1 MQPCTTMLFDLRALG
16 YFVAAYEE
24 RSVTTAA
31 RRCFVAQPSISMA
44 IKGLEDALNTVLF
57 ERSRQGLAPTPAAH
71 RLYPRACSLLAQST
85 AMMRDFRDAPRETLG
100 VFLQDDLMVGP
111 AAPLFAQI
119 AELLPHA
126 LVRLTATAQD
136 ARLRLVA
143 EHCKPPGDTFVSLWR
158 EPYVMLLPEE
168 HPLRFKKKF
177 GLADLQGVPLIEWP
191 HCPLHQSFIRLLA
204 ERGIALEVQASAE
217 REELLLHM
225 VDSGLGVAVVPQ
237 SYAAHARHAVTR
249 PLDGPLAFSRHLGL
263 ACDASDAPMLAL
275 LGRLASCLVA
285 PAFPKTN
292 AA

>member
-1 MQPCTTMLFDLRALG
+1 MLFDLRALG

-44 IKGLEDALNTVLF
+44 IKGLEDALDTVLF

-71 RLYPRACSLLAQST
+71 RLYPRACSLLAQSS
-85 AMMRDFRDAPRETLG
+85 AMVRDFRDAPRETLG

-119 AELLPHA
+119 ADLLPNT
-126 LVRLTATAQD
+126 LVRLTATAQE

-158 EPYVMLLPEE
+158 EPYVMPLL
-168 HPLRFKKKF
+168 
-177 GLADLQGVPLIEWP
+177 EWP
-191 HCPLHQSFIRLLA
+191 YCPLHQSFIRLLA
-204 ERGIALEVQASAE
+204 ERGIALEVQASAA

-237 SYAAHARHAVTR
+237 SHAAHARRSVTR

-275 LGRLASCLVA
+275 LGRLADSLKASVIPQSSVA
-285 PAFPKTN
+285 
-292 AA
+292 